1 MLYLEDKS
9 ITIKCSTT
17 SDQWGIILKENDMM
31 IDGISVGPL
40 RWNVINAIP
49 PRWLMPGQ
57 EDGGVAKLVSAS
69 MVSAIG
75 TEMFFGMLQSSSKSF
90 VKSIW

>member
-1 MLYLEDKS
+1 
-9 ITIKCSTT
+9 
-17 SDQWGIILKENDMM
+17 
-31 IDGISVGPL
+31 
-40 RWNVINAIP
+40 VINAIP
-49 PRWLMPGQ
+49 PRWLIPGQ

-90 VKSIW
+90 VKSI

>member
-1 MLYLEDKS
+1 
-9 ITIKCSTT
+9 
-17 SDQWGIILKENDMM
+17 
-31 IDGISVGPL
+31 
-40 RWNVINAIP
+40 
-49 PRWLMPGQ
+49 
-57 EDGGVAKLVSAS
+57 